1 MADLAD
7 GSVSYDSQVDF
18 QNKDTEKFIEE
29 KFIQI
34 KVKESMDSYIN
45 VLEDKIKDLVRKETN
60 KQEYDFLENH
70 CESCKSSNRC
80 IAFLEKEV
88 DFLRSEMLS
97 KNKIIEMLLQ
107 DGRSSQ
113 TNLTKIHTGSH
124 YQETQKVSQVSHNV
138 NFQTPKNTAKKSNFD
153 SNYKTITQN
162 RFEVLSTGNEN
173 NEMDPKS
180 FEIEIDDK
188 NVTKRQIRKGGNQ
201 NKKPNKTI
209 VAILGDSIVKDVKGW
224 ELSDNKKKVIVK
236 SFSGATTH
244 CMKSHIVPTK
254 EQEPDVIVLHCGTND
269 LRKTEDVE
277 SIASNVIELVLS
289 LKTESNSV
297 IVSGLTPRN
306 DKLREKA
313 AELNIL
319 LKSETNSRN
328 IGFVDHSNIDHR
340 HLNRSNLHLNREG
353 STIFSKNLELAI
365 KN

>member
-1 MADLAD
+1 MADMAD

-60 KQEYDFLENH
+60 KQEYDTEYFLENH

-124 YQETQKVSQVSHNV
+124 YQETKKVSQVSHNV

-224 ELSDNKKKVIVK
+224 ELSDNNKKAIQIVFWCDNPLHEK
-236 SFSGATTH
+236 SYR
-244 CMKSHIVPTK
+244 
-254 EQEPDVIVLHCGTND
+254 TNK
-269 LRKTEDVE
+269 RTR
-277 SIASNVIELVLS
+277 
-289 LKTESNSV
+289 T
-297 IVSGLTPRN
+297 
-306 DKLREKA
+306 
-313 AELNIL
+313 
-319 LKSETNSRN
+319 
-328 IGFVDHSNIDHR
+328 
-340 HLNRSNLHLNREG
+340 
-353 STIFSKNLELAI
+353 
-365 KN
+365 